1 MHILIY
7 LRCFS
12 ILLPYITA
20 GMTFLDLQPYQFPN
34 LVSFWKH
41 HPIAD
46 QKAETLAES
55 TLAFQQKF
63 NCDFIK
69 ITPAGSWQAVCHG
82 VTDKWDGDFLGRR
95 IITKTIIEK
104 PEDWSS
110 LPDFSQSLP
119 TLLQEIV
126 GASRLVHQESKDN
139 KPILSTVFCPI
150 SQAIQMAG
158 LSVFLEHTE
167 KYPHKVLAGLER
179 ITQNTLFAINELI
192 KTGTKGIYFVTQ
204 HMRHG
209 ALSPDIYK
217 IFGEPFDERCL
228 AVCKDLIY
236 NIFHL
241 HGSEIYI
248 SLGNI
253 PSNCFIH
260 YESIPENT
268 LSVSIFEKYA
278 SKLIAGI
285 PATDMARYWSDEEI
299 RQLIADKSYG
309 KITTCGCVLPLDFP
323 DESIIQWMQ
332 VSKNMFQPCR

>member
-1 MHILIY
+1 
-7 LRCFS
+7 
-12 ILLPYITA
+12 
-20 GMTFLDLQPYQFPN
+20 MTFFDSQPRQTPN

-46 QKAETLAES
+46 QKAQTLAES

-95 IITKTIIEK
+95 IITNTIIAK
-104 PEDWSS
+104 PEDWLL
-110 LPDFSQSLP
+110 LPDFPQTLP

-126 GASRLVHQESKDN
+126 GACRLVHQESRDS

-150 SQAIQMAG
+150 SQAIQIAG
-158 LSVFLEHTE
+158 LSVFLEHIE
-167 KYPHKVLAGLER
+167 KYPDKLLAGLER

-192 KTGTKGIYFVTQ
+192 KSGTKGIYFVTQ
-204 HMRHG
+204 HMRYG
-209 ALSPDIYK
+209 ALTPDVYK
-217 IFGEPFDERCL
+217 TFGEAFDERCL
-228 AVCKDLIY
+228 VVCKDLTY
-236 NIFHL
+236 NIFHI
-241 HGSEIYI
+241 HGAEIYL

-260 YESIPENT
+260 YESIPENK
-268 LSVSIFEKYA
+268 LSTSSFEKYT

-285 PATDMARYWSDEEI
+285 PATDMAGCQSDEEI
-299 RQLIADKSYG
+299 QQLIADKSYG

-323 DESIIQWMQ
+323 DESIKQWMQ
-332 VSKNMFQPCR
+332 VSKNMFQSCS